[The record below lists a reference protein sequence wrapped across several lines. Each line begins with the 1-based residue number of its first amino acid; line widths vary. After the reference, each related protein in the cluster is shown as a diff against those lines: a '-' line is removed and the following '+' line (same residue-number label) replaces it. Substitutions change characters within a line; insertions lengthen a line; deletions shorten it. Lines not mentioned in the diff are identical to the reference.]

1 MSPCRG
7 SRPYLASLEDVREE
21 QLNEEQKAL
30 LSKLKMLSSSTRRSY
45 ASAFKGYLEARPY
58 VPANIHAARAW
69 VAGVRWGCLL
79 STLHPDPEI
88 AGAWRETLSHGIS
101 IPEVEFHDEIGR
113 RYLYCPTGRQ
123 GRRRH
128 RLSSIS
134 ADFVDRMLSESAQNS
149 RKDLHF
155 ALVALAITGCR
166 PCELASMSIEFS
178 EEHMHVT
185 LACAKEKFNEKNSR
199 FRTLTVAR
207 GDSMFV
213 RFVNELEV
221 WLEGETTSNPFST
234 VNAAAMNNLCRRLSL
249 KLWPRRKL
257 VNPSCFRCLFIADLK
272 KDGIPR
278 NEIAIHVGHLALK
291 SASRYGT
298 ANQGRTGH
306 RAYLQQREGEG
317 EDEFAARPKG

>member
-1 MSPCRG
+1 MSP
-7 SRPYLASLEDVREE
+7 SRVSYANLVSLEDVREE

-45 ASAFKGYLEARPY
+45 ASAFKGYLEGRPY

-69 VAGVRWGCLL
+69 VAGVRWGCALN
-79 STLHPDPEI
+79 TLHSDPEI
-88 AGAWRETLSHGIS
+88 ASAWRETLSHGVS
-101 IPEVEFHDEIGR
+101 IPEVEFYDEIGC
-113 RYLYCPTGRQ
+113 RYLYFPTERQ

-128 RLSSIS
+128 RLSSIP
-134 ADFVDRMLSESAQNS
+134 ADFVTRMLSESARNS

-155 ALVALAITGCR
+155 ALVMLAITGCR
-166 PCELASMSIEFS
+166 PCEIASMSFEFS

-185 LACAKEKFNEKNSR
+185 VACAKEKFNEKNSR
-199 FRTLTVAR
+199 FRTLTVGR

-213 RFVNELEV
+213 KYVNELEI
-221 WLEGETTSNPFST
+221 WLEGQSTSKPFST
-234 VNAAAMNNLCRRLSL
+234 LKAAAMNNLCRRLSQ

-278 NEIAIHVGHLALK
+278 NQIAIQVGHLALK

-298 ANQGRTGH
+298 ANQGRSGH
-306 RAYLQQREGEG
+306 RAYLHLEHEA
-317 EDEFAARPKG
+317 EEEFAARPKA